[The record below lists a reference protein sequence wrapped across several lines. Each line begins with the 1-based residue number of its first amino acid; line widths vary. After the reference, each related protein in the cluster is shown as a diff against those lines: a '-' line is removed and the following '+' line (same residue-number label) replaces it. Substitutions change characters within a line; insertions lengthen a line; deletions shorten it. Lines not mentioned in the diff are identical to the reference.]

1 MLSALHPLLLWGLGA
16 VAVPIL
22 IHLLLRQRPR
32 PRPWAAMR
40 WLLAAAQAAQR
51 RYRLTNLLLLLLRC
65 LILALIAL
73 ALTRPGLAGFGGGDR
88 LVVVLDQSASMG
100 ARGDDPGPLAQAK
113 AAFSQAQPHWRRV
126 TVVTVA
132 GGAVNVL
139 ADGDPAAARRAI
151 SAAEAGELPG
161 GLDDAA
167 QNGAV
172 DALLAAVGD
181 GADAV
186 LVSDF
191 QQDDGARIVAALQ
204 PRCRQVAR
212 WAVGRPAGNALVTG
226 IVHLGDLVPGQ
237 PGELVVAVAGTPA
250 GATLAIDDGPALA
263 VQATISTTAATTA
276 TTASSNGSL
285 RVLLPPLA
293 AGAHRLRLRLEDRGL
308 AYDNALD
315 LPVQVRGAVPALTVD
330 DRVGWIDAA
339 WRAAGTELESIRV
352 SPTAVAGSLPG
363 RKLVALRRPIADGAA
378 LADWVRAGGV
388 LWAPLSVLAN
398 DPALRGLIAGINVGD
413 AVSGGPLTTGS
424 GEPGRSDDQ
433 EDVDAGM
440 RLVAIDRLP
449 RLGVP
454 AGGDIL
460 LRAGK
465 EPAVLTLSAGNGQ
478 VVVEAVDL
486 GEVANFASIPTL
498 PLWAVRSARRIS
510 ALSDRTRLL
519 TAGRPATIDAT
530 LSRGAASVRLGKGAT
545 ILAAPGAWQLDT
557 GDGRPRPV
565 VLLPSPEEGRTDRAA
580 PVGVAATL
588 DAALPVRTGTDL
600 ALPLLIAA
608 LLVALAEGLLAA
620 WAGRAY
626 GR

>member
-88 LVVVLDQSASMG
+88 LVVVLDLSASMG

-113 AAFSQAQPHWRRV
+113 AAFAQAQPHWRRV
-126 TVVTVA
+126 TVVAVA
-132 GGAVNVL
+132 GATVNVL
-139 ADGDPAAARRAI
+139 AEGDTAAARRAI

-161 GLDDAA
+161 GFDDAA
-167 QNGAV
+167 QSGAV

-226 IVHLGDLVPGQ
+226 VVHLGDLVPGQ
-237 PGELVVAVAGTPA
+237 PGELVVAVAGTPS

-263 VQATISTTAATTA
+263 AQTTVSA
-276 TTASSNGSL
+276 TASASGSL

-308 AYDNALD
+308 AYDNVLD
-315 LPVQVRGAVPALTVD
+315 LPVQVRGAVPALTID
-330 DRVGWIDAA
+330 DRVGWLDAA

-352 SPTAVAGSLPG
+352 SPTAAAASLPG
-363 RKLVALRRPIADGAA
+363 RRLVALRRPIADGAA

-388 LWAPLSVLAN
+388 LWAPLPVLQN
-398 DPALRGLIAGINVGD
+398 DPALRGLVAGISVGD
-413 AVSGGPLTTGS
+413 AVTGGALTTGA

-433 EDVDAGM
+433 EDLDAGL

-449 RLGVP
+449 RLGVAP
-454 AGGDIL
+454 GSEVL
-460 LRAGK
+460 LRAGR
-465 EPAVLTLSAGNGQ
+465 EPAVLAFAVGNGQ
-478 VVVEAVDL
+478 VVLEAVDL
-486 GEVANFASIPTL
+486 GEVANFAAIPTL

-519 TAGRPATIDAT
+519 TAGRPAGLDGT

-565 VLLPSPEEGRTDRAA
+565 VVLPSPEEGRADRAA
-580 PVGVAATL
+580 PAGVATTL

-608 LLVALAEGLLAA
+608 LLVALGEGLLAA